1 MRSFE
6 GLVFVTAPASEG
18 GHYKCQRGLIV
29 AGAVED
35 LDGVGEELGEGVER
49 FNCAF
54 GAAGKIEDEGKV
66 ADDGDAAR
74 QHSHGSLRGALAA
87 HLFGKAGDHFFGDVE
102 SGFGCVVA
110 GT

>member
-35 LDGVGEELGEGVER
+35 LDGVGEELGEGVEG
-49 FNCAF
+49 FNGAF
-54 GAAGKIEDEGKV
+54 GAAGKIENQGEV
-66 ADDGDAAR
+66 TDDGDSAG
-74 QHSHGSLRGALAA
+74 QDSVGSLLGSFPA
-87 HLFGKAGDHFFGDVE
+87 HFFG
-102 SGFGCVVA
+102 
-110 GT
+110 